1 MTNKK
6 PTRKEVQKAYDKV
19 INAIATLNSATD
31 ELSIVASK
39 FTGVDLRAD
48 VCNGNE
54 IEFRTR
60 DDKGEWDAFSCV
72 RLDDIINDVP

>member
-1 MTNKK
+1 MKQKK
-6 PTRKEVQKAYDKV
+6 PTRKDVLRAYDRV

-31 ELSIVASK
+31 ALGIVASK

-48 VCNGNE
+48 VCNGYE

-60 DDKGEWDAFSCV
+60 DDKGEWDAFSCI